1 MAVEMVNASPKW
13 GKAPLIEPSGLGYVH
28 IGAEIEPP
36 SRPGPVLR
44 RSKAKRALIKRLK
57 EAAARLEQRSD
68 VERATVFDAVA
79 FMPGGEY
86 IKEHPEKPP
95 AMFDVV
101 VLIEAASEAVLPDVQ
116 GSEEYQS
123 LMQELEPAA
132 RRLHVIAARNLKRI
146 GDVDKTR
153 KGTFVF
159 NHLIGDDP
167 EVIVEHWEW
176 LGGWYLVET
185 GLNNSTLF
193 VPLEGQ
199 QSDYVAINNARWN
212 ISLPRLI
219 LKQLP
224 KRSFWNYVT
233 KNLDAHKIGAWPV
246 FYRLAK

>member
-1 MAVEMVNASPKW
+1 
-13 GKAPLIEPSGLGYVH
+13 
-28 IGAEIEPP
+28 
-36 SRPGPVLR
+36 
-44 RSKAKRALIKRLK
+44 
-57 EAAARLEQRSD
+57 
-68 VERATVFDAVA
+68 
-79 FMPGGEY
+79 MPGGEY

-95 AMFDVV
+95 AKFDVV
-101 VLIEAASEAVLPDVQ
+101 VLIEADSEDVLSGVQ
-116 GSEEYQS
+116 ASEEYRALIS
-123 LMQELEPAA
+123 LLEPKAQ
-132 RRLHVIAARNLKRI
+132 RLHVIQARNLKRI

-167 EVIVEHWEW
+167 DVVTEHWEW

-193 VPLEGQ
+193 VPLPGQ

-212 ISLPRLI
+212 IGLPRLI

-233 KNLDAHKIGAWPV
+233 KNLDAHHIGAWPV
-246 FYRLAK
+246 FYRLS